1 MTSEHPPDRV
11 ERPFDQLR
19 IDDTAVAPPTRFAAA
34 LRARVAAALEATAL
48 PVIDLPQPERST
60 TMSDTTTTPA
70 PGSTTEPAA
79 GRSVITPYIC
89 VTPATEAIDWYVSAL
104 GAVEVERYV
113 GDDGRVGHAMLHIG
127 GAELFLSDEY
137 PDYDAVSP
145 TTLGGTTVSLHLVV
159 PDVDAVYERAVAQ
172 GARGDRPPADQ
183 PYGDR
188 SSTIVDPFGHRWM
201 ISTPIA
207 NPTVAEINDA
217 MSNFTVTRATAPDA
231 ASTSAPVELGYFT
244 LPSPDTARASRF
256 YGALFGWT
264 TEPGGIVEGYA
275 HVNNTRL
282 PFGFVPADPGDTPQ
296 LYFRVDDLAAATA
309 RVGEL
314 GGTVVEQSES
324 PSGIVADC
332 RDDQG
337 ERFQLWQA
345 APGY

>member
-1 MTSEHPPDRV
+1 M
-11 ERPFDQLR
+11 LR
-19 IDDTAVAPPTRFAAA
+19 
-34 LRARVAAALEATAL
+34 
-48 PVIDLPQPERST
+48 
-60 TMSDTTTTPA
+60 
-70 PGSTTEPAA
+70 
-79 GRSVITPYIC
+79 
-89 VTPATEAIDWYVSAL
+89 
-104 GAVEVERYV
+104 
-113 GDDGRVGHAMLHIG
+113 IG

-207 NPTVAEINDA
+207 NPTAAEINDA

-264 TEPGGIVEGYA
+264 TEPGGIVEGLRPRQQ
-275 HVNNTRL
+275 H
-282 PFGFVPADPGDTPQ
+282 PAAVRVRAGRPGDT
-296 LYFRVDDLAAATA
+296 AAAVLPG
-309 RVGEL
+309 RRPGGRRRRGSGEL

>member
-1 MTSEHPPDRV
+1 
-11 ERPFDQLR
+11 
-19 IDDTAVAPPTRFAAA
+19 
-34 LRARVAAALEATAL
+34 
-48 PVIDLPQPERST
+48 
-60 TMSDTTTTPA
+60 MSDTTTTTPA
-70 PGSTTEPAA
+70 PGSATEPAV

-89 VTPATEAIDWYVSAL
+89 ATPAAEAIDWYVTAL

-113 GDDGRVGHAMLHIG
+113 GDDGRVGHAMLRVG

-145 TTLGGTTVSLHLVV
+145 ATLGGTTVSLHLVV
-159 PDVDAVYERAVAQ
+159 PDVDAVYERAVAP

-275 HVNNTRL
+275 HVNNTQL
-282 PFGFVPADPGDTPQ
+282 PFGFVPADPATP
-296 LYFRVDDLAAATA
+296 RSCTSGSTTWRPRRRGWASSAARWSSSRSRRRASSPTAATTRASASSSGSRRPATRPPRRSAIRA
-309 RVGEL
+309 RE
-314 GGTVVEQSES
+314 
-324 PSGIVADC
+324 PD
-332 RDDQG
+332 
-337 ERFQLWQA
+337 
-345 APGY
+345 PG